1 MNLSLKAKNI
11 GSEEYEEKEGSTCGE
26 KLKWEE
32 REKDWVFGEGRKKRR
47 KEEENNRKRKEN
59 NA

>member
-32 REKDWVFGEGRKKRR
+32 REKDWDLGEGRKKETAEGRR
-47 KEEENNRKRKEN
+47 KQ
-59 NA
+59 